1 MVVATERPVQTAA
14 KPSAPS
20 APLAPSYDDDPKPRL
35 FTEAERRA
43 MLDAGILADDE
54 RAVSVAGRIMTR
66 DERGKFRPRPFTR
79 KEYHAMAKAEILGHW
94 ERVQLIEGE
103 ILVMSPVGSRHFGGV
118 NLLTK
123 EYSTSGR
130 LAGLATVSVQNPL
143 AVWERSE
150 PEPDF
155 QLLVY
160 REDGY
165 ARGAP
170 RPEDVL
176 LAVEVS
182 DSTLNHDVNEKL
194 PMYAAAGVPETW
206 IMNLREDVIDSHS
219 DPSPDG
225 YRTTRRYRIGD
236 AIAPLAFPDLEVEV
250 ARLIPER

>member
-1 MVVATERPVQTAA
+1 MVVAAPSHA
-14 KPSAPS
+14 KPKNRTAW
-20 APLAPSYDDDPKPRL
+20 AYDDPKPRL
-35 FTEAERRA
+35 FADAELGA
-43 MLDAGILADDE
+43 MLDAGILDKCEGAIS
-54 RAVSVAGRIMTR
+54 VSGRIMAK
-66 DERGKFRPRPFTR
+66 DEFGDFRPRLFTR

-103 ILVMSPVGSRHFGGV
+103 IVVMSPVGNRHAAGV
-118 NLLTK
+118 DLLTT
-123 EYSTSGR
+123 EFATSGR
-130 LAGLATVSVQNPL
+130 LAGRAIVRVQNPL
-143 AVWERSE
+143 AIWEKSD

-155 QLLVY
+155 QLLIL
-160 REDGY
+160 RDDHY
-165 ARGAP
+165 AQNAP

-206 IMNLREDVIDSHS
+206 IMNLREDFIDSHS

-236 AIAPLAFPDLEVEV
+236 VIAPLAFPDLEIEV
-250 ARLIPER
+250 SRLIPEH

>member
-1 MVVATERPVQTAA
+1 MVAATKRPVKSPASVA
-14 KPSAPS
+14 WA
-20 APLAPSYDDDPKPRL
+20 YDDPKPRL
-35 FTEAERRA
+35 FTGAEVRA
-43 MLDAGILADDE
+43 MRDAGILADGE
-54 RAVSVAGRIMTR
+54 RAASLGGRIMAK
-66 DERGKFRPRPFTR
+66 DELGDFRPRLFTR

-103 ILVMSPVGSRHFGGV
+103 ILVMSPVGTRHAWGV
-118 NLLTK
+118 DLLNHEFSVLGKPT
-123 EYSTSGR
+123 GR
-130 LAGLATVSVQNPL
+130 AFLRVQNPL
-143 AVWERSE
+143 AIWEISD

-160 REDGY
+160 REGGY
-165 ARGAP
+165 ARRAP

-182 DSTLNHDVNEKL
+182 DSTLNYDINVKL
-194 PMYAAAGVPETW
+194 PMYAKAGVPETW

-236 AIAPLAFPDLEVEV
+236 VIAPLAFPDLEIEV
-250 ARLIPER
+250 SRLIPER

>member
-1 MVVATERPVQTAA
+1 MVVTDAIPARPPAQTNRA
-14 KPSAPS
+14 
-20 APLAPSYDDDPKPRL
+20 YDDPKPRL

-54 RAVSVAGRIMTR
+54 RAVSVGGKIMTR
-66 DERGKFRPRPFTR
+66 NERGKFHPRPFTR

-103 ILVMSPVGSRHFGGV
+103 ILVMSPVGSRHAGGV
-118 NLLTK
+118 NLLTT
-123 EYSTSGR
+123 EYATSGR
-130 LAGLATVSVQNPL
+130 LAGRATVSVQNPL

-155 QLLVY
+155 QILVH

-165 ARGAP
+165 ARRAP

-194 PMYAAAGVPETW
+194 PMYAKAGVPETW
-206 IMNLREDVIDSHS
+206 IMNLREDAIDSHS

-225 YRTTRRYRIGD
+225 YRVTRRYRIGD
-236 AIAPLAFPDLEVEV
+236 TIAPLAFPDVEIEV